1 MIPEF
6 LPNSNLPPGIHDVS
20 WHDFC
25 ERFGYTA
32 HRKSLLDGLASAL
45 KDLSVAGCKMVYIDG
60 SFVTNKEVPGDYDLC
75 WSIDS
80 VVPEKL
86 NRDLLDFS
94 PAGRIRMKHQYK
106 GDLFPAEIPEGVSGK
121 VFLDF
126 FQTDK
131 KTGEPKGIISLEIGG
146 FND

>member
-6 LPNSNLPPGIHDVS
+6 LPNGNLPPGIHDVS
-20 WHDFC
+20 WQDFC

-86 NRDLLDFS
+86 NPVFLNFS
-94 PAGRIRMKHQYK
+94 PPGRTKMKDQYK
-106 GDLFPAEIPEGVSGK
+106 GDLFPAEIPEGVCGK
-121 VFLDF
+121 AFLDF

-131 KTGEPKGIISLEIGG
+131 NTGEPKGIVSLEIGG

>member
-6 LPNSNLPPGIHDVS
+6 LPNGNLPPGIHDFS
-20 WHDFC
+20 WQDFC

-45 KDLSVAGCKMVYIDG
+45 KDLSFAGCKIVYIDG

-86 NRDLLDFS
+86 NPVFLNFS
-94 PAGRIRMKHQYK
+94 PPGRTKMKDQYK
-106 GDLFPAEIPEGVSGK
+106 GDLFPAEIPEGVCGK
-121 VFLDF
+121 AFLDF

-131 KTGEPKGIISLEIGG
+131 NTGEPKGIVSLEIGG